1 MKTTQIE
8 FAIKEIRE
16 LEFFVNEEARLR
28 DAFDLNYHVNIS
40 VRVAVES
47 IVISVGADF
56 LVKEDMSLFMKGRTA
71 TTFLI
76 RNMLEYSRTIN
87 DHEEID
93 LPDPVWIT
101 MFSVAFSHARA
112 LLAKSS
118 SGTRY
123 GHMLMPLINPE
134 QEFYKLFGPALEKLK
149 AEITLH

>member
-1 MKTTQIE
+1 
-8 FAIKEIRE
+8 
-16 LEFFVNEEARLR
+16 
-28 DAFDLNYHVNIS
+28 
-40 VRVAVES
+40 
-47 IVISVGADF
+47 
-56 LVKEDMSLFMKGRTA
+56 MKGRTA